1 VVNQSFAR
9 VSTFDCVNYAEVK
22 LLIASTAIAPQNP
35 ITTCDTDGM
44 LDGFSQF
51 DLEAQATP
59 QVLTGLPSGLI
70 VAYFLN
76 PQDAI
81 IQQNQVPNIFKKYD
95 SKPTNDLCSNYKWSD
110 CYAITPIEL
119 VVNSFDPPNFQDE
132 TVGLCEGNSI
142 TITVDSGFTSYLW
155 NTGSNTNTITTPG
168 EYSVTVTNA
177 NGCSKKKKYTA
188 IVSEIASITGT
199 IVTDFSGEKFNSHY
213 IYWNWK
219 L

>member
-1 VVNQSFAR
+1 MLLYNKIKFPIFLKNTIRNQQTIYAR
-9 VSTFDCVNYAEVK
+9 
-22 LLIASTAIAPQNP
+22 
-35 ITTCDTDGM
+35 
-44 LDGFSQF
+44 
-51 DLEAQATP
+51 
-59 QVLTGLPSGLI
+59 
-70 VAYFLN
+70 
-76 PQDAI
+76 I
-81 IQQNQVPNIFKKYD
+81 INGP
-95 SKPTNDLCSNYKWSD
+95 D